1 MTRRRRIGVL
11 DFLKLVHWL
20 DGTPILPR
28 IEPYRR
34 RILTDVLDTADD
46 AGGLR
51 YNLALLGQIGRA
63 HV

>member
-1 MTRRRRIGVL
+1 ML

-28 IEPYRR
+28 IEAYRR
-34 RILTDVLDTADD
+34 RILTDVLDTPGD

-51 YNLALLGQIGRA
+51 YPGGGHGARVLGA
-63 HV
+63 